1 MFLNY
6 KENLGF
12 YMFACVDIKKK
23 KKLENSNWAFQKLY
37 KYY

>member
-12 YMFACVDIKKK
+12 YMFACIYIKK